1 MSHRLREVIEI
12 QLDVQTMSDFY
23 PAERI
28 IHGQEVRP
36 YIIIDG
42 REVLQFASLDYLGLS
57 TDKRVIEAGVAALRK
72 YGTGALASRLV
83 SDLDIHREMELKVA
97 EFMGTE
103 DSVVFTSGSNAN
115 LGAIPA
121 VVASPL
127 AMLCP
132 GSNPRATR
140 AVFVDALAHA
150 SVNDGIQ
157 LTRCNGLRRMVYH
170 TLEQLATMIEK
181 NHADINVIITDGI
194 FSTTGQVAPLN
205 EICKIA
211 EKYGAVVY
219 VDDSH
224 AIGVLGPNGRGT
236 CELLGVEEEVDVKM
250 GVISKALGT
259 MGGFIAGDAWFIEYL
274 RHSRPQIHSMP
285 LPPAES
291 AATIKAIEIAQSEP
305 WRRENIL
312 KLAQILR
319 NGFLEIGYD
328 ILGSTTQVVPILIGD
343 ELTARRF
350 ADELY
355 NERGIFCPPFEYPAV
370 PKGQAVLRFC
380 PSALH
385 EEKDITRLL
394 DALKDMY
401 KKYPITRT
409 GDSGLS

>member
-1 MSHRLREVIEI
+1 MSNRLRRALEI
-12 QLDVQTMSDFY
+12 QLDVKTMSDFY
-23 PAERI
+23 PDERI
-28 IHGQEVRP
+28 IYGQEVRP
-36 YIIIDG
+36 HIIIDG

-57 TDKRVIEAGVAALRK
+57 TDERVIEAGVNALRK
-72 YGTGALASRLV
+72 YGTGALASRLI
-83 SDLDIHREMELKVA
+83 SDLDIHRQMELKLA

-121 VVASPL
+121 VIASPL

-132 GSNPRATR
+132 GSNPRADR

-157 LTRCNGLRRMVYH
+157 LTRGAKLRKMVYH
-170 TLEQLATMIEK
+170 DMDQLEHMLEN
-181 NHADINVIITDGI
+181 NHAEINMIVTDGI
-194 FSTTGQVAPLN
+194 FSTTGQVAPLH
-205 EICKIA
+205 EICRLA
-211 EKYGAVVY
+211 EKYDAVVY

-224 AIGVLGPNGRGT
+224 AIGVLGASGRGT
-236 CELLGVEEEVDVKM
+236 CDLLGLEDQVDVKM

-305 WRRENIL
+305 WRRQHIL
-312 KLAQILR
+312 ALAQLLR
-319 NGFLEIGYD
+319 SGFREIGYD

-343 ELTARRF
+343 ELTARSF
-350 ADELY
+350 ADELF

-394 DALKDMY
+394 DALSEMY
-401 KKYPITRT
+401 KKYMQ
-409 GDSGLS
+409 